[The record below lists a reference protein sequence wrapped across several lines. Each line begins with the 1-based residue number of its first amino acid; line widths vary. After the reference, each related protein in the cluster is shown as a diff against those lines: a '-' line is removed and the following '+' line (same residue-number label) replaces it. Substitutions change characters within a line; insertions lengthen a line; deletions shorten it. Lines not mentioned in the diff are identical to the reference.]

1 MEGNNLEFKIQN
13 MSLDMGETS
22 FENMFLSTYVPMADG
37 DSLKV
42 FLLIYKD
49 LKSSGEVDLEK
60 IKKQLIFDDEKMNEI
75 ISYWINMGV
84 FRKKDRGDGTFYL
97 EIISLRQAYFGNSNE
112 NDAENM
118 LDISKRKSVMFDQV
132 ERIIQRVLTPQDI
145 RRIQETLDEYK
156 QDPELVT
163 EAFRQAKEVNN
174 VDVKYVMGFL
184 KTWRDQSIFSLN
196 DLKIKEER
204 AKLLREKS
212 PRKYKSA
219 KKVYRSKNRNSNEKS
234 FAQKAREERFRKILE
249 GGDIKW
255 VPMIIFQE

>member
-13 MSLDMGETS
+13 LSLDMGETS
-22 FENMFLSTYVPMADG
+22 FENMFLNTYVPMADG

-42 FLLIYKD
+42 FLLLYKD

-60 IKKQLIFDDEKMNEI
+60 IKRQLAFDDEKMNEI
-75 ISYWINMGV
+75 ISYWTNMGV
-84 FRKKDRGDGTFYL
+84 FRKKDRGDGSFYL
-97 EIISLRQAYFGNSNE
+97 EIISLRQAYFGNSKANVS
-112 NDAENM
+112 ENM
-118 LDISKRKSVMFDQV
+118 LDTSKRKSVMFNQV
-132 ERIIQRVLTPQDI
+132 ER
-145 RRIQETLDEYK
+145 

-204 AKLLREKS
+204 AKLMREKS

-219 KKVYRSKNRNSNEKS
+219 KKVYRSKNKNQNEKS
-234 FAQKAREERFRKILE
+234 YAQKAREERFKKILE
-249 GGDIKW
+249 GGDIR
-255 VPMIIFQE
+255 

>member
-1 MEGNNLEFKIQN
+1 MEGNNLKFKIQN
-13 MSLDMGETS
+13 LSLDMGETS
-22 FENMFLSTYVPMADG
+22 FENMFLNTYVPMADG

-49 LKSSGEVDLEK
+49 LKSLGQVDLEK
-60 IKKQLIFDDEKMNEI
+60 IKKQLAFDDEKMEKI
-75 ISYWINMGV
+75 ISYWTNMGV
-84 FRKKDRGDGTFYL
+84 FRKKDIGNGEVYL
-97 EIISLRQAYFGNSNE
+97 EIISLRQAYFGNSNDNKSE
-112 NDAENM
+112 SM

-132 ERIIQRVLTPQDI
+132 ERIIQRQLTPQDI
-145 RRIQETLDEYK
+145 RRIHETLDEYK

-184 KTWRDQSIFSLN
+184 KTWRDQSVFSLN

-204 AKLLREKS
+204 AKLSREKS

-219 KKVYRSKNRNSNEKS
+219 KKVYRSKNKDFDAKA
-234 FAQKAREERFRKILE
+234 FAQKAREERFRRILE
-249 GGDIKW
+249 GEDK
-255 VPMIIFQE
+255 